1 MKKRDGAGDGRAVA
15 SHPGS
20 ARRTADRRLVQR
32 QNAWGTAFGL
42 KIVQGKITGEP
53 CYTVFVDAK
62 KPKSKLS
69 KADLVPATVTRGGRR
84 LYTDVIEI
92 QRLMFHSV
100 PSVTDGV
107 NMGTLSCFAQGDN
120 GLVGISA
127 GHALWGSDES
137 NVQPDNIEVWLPA
150 VRTWFATGETTRI
163 IYESGAGTAADFGFV
178 DAGMFE
184 IGAPE
189 VQDVATEAAPLNV
202 VDELS
207 PALRGLPVSGEGGV
221 SGPCQG
227 VVTHVFVSAEE
238 GGGRR
243 FDLMISSVDGE
254 GMTRP
259 GDSGLL
265 WRTDNGAALAIHLV
279 GENRGSLG
287 SRFSLGCLAAR
298 VRDHLGVTALFA

>member
-1 MKKRDGAGDGRAVA
+1 MKKPDGAGNGRAVA

-20 ARRTADRRLVQR
+20 ARRMADRRLVQR

-42 KIVQGKITGEP
+42 KIVQGKVTNDP

-62 KPKSKLS
+62 KPKSKLA
-69 KADLVPATVTRGGRR
+69 KADLVPATVTRGGRK

-92 QRLMFHSV
+92 QRLVFHSI

-107 NMGTLSCFAQGDN
+107 NMGTLSCFAQGAK

-127 GHALWGSDES
+127 AHALWGPDES

-150 VRTWFATGETTRI
+150 VRTWFPSGETTRI
-163 IYESGAGTAADFGFV
+163 IYESGDGTAADFGFV

-184 IGAPE
+184 IGTPE
-189 VQDVATEAAPLNV
+189 IQDAAAAASPLNV
-202 VDELS
+202 VADLS

-221 SGPCQG
+221 SGTCQG
-227 VVTHVFVSAEE
+227 IVTHVFVSAEE

-265 WRTDNGAALAIHLV
+265 WRTEDGAALSIHLV

-287 SRFSLGCLAAR
+287 SRFSLGCLVAR
-298 VRDHLGVTALFA
+298 VRDRLGVTTLLG